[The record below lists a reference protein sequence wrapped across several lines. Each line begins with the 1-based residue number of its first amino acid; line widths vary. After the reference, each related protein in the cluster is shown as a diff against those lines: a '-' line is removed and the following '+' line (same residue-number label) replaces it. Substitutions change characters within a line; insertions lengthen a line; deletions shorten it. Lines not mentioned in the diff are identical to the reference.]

1 LNAEDSELKKM
12 GKFLV
17 FNAGFGLFIFF
28 LYKFLFF
35 SLVQMNLKA
44 SSLTALDIIVTAIP
58 IIMLLFYSIC
68 LIRKLDWFKS
78 FTEEL
83 KGRKLKIN
91 IMETMAKKK
100 VIDAD
105 KIKRIEKRFLE
116 YLESLPEE

>member
-1 LNAEDSELKKM
+1 MNAEESGFKKM

-35 SLVQMNLKA
+35 SLAQMNLKA
-44 SSLTALDIIVTAIP
+44 SSLTALDIIVTVIP
-58 IIMLLFYSIC
+58 VIMLFFYSIC
-68 LIRKLDWFKS
+68 LIRKLDLFKS

-91 IMETMAKKK
+91 IMETMAKNK
-100 VIDAD
+100 VIDID
-105 KIKRIEKRFLE
+105 KIKRI
-116 YLESLPEE
+116 

>member
-1 LNAEDSELKKM
+1 M

-68 LIRKLDWFKS
+68 LFRKLDWFKS

-91 IMETMAKKK
+91 IMETMAKNK